1 MGFSIFQN
9 GGPPIAIDFGSAS
22 AKILQAK
29 LDDRPTLQAAA
40 ELPIPDSIR
49 GDHAREVDYLH
60 EFMPS
65 LMARAKFK
73 GRRAI
78 ISVPGSKTLVQHMNL
93 PKVEGTRDEELIN
106 GQLSAQFGCPAD
118 AIVTRHVEIC
128 DVHRGGA
135 TQREVLVF
143 AMPRDTVMRY
153 VQLLRKMKL
162 EVVGVHA
169 APHALVH
176 SFAHLN
182 RRTNDREVVNCYINI
197 GWSNTLVAIAHGPN
211 LVFARQVEVGGRHFD
226 EQIAQTLRCDIA
238 AARAHRLSMGDMAER
253 TAAPSPAAT
262 AMLGVASSKAAAG
275 GGVLATEERR
285 TGDGDAPDLLGASV
299 TGSASADEQL
309 RDLNLLEMLDV
320 ISDELS
326 MSIRYHKGLF
336 PDRDIDRVIFL
347 GGESRQLWLCRHLTR
362 QLGAPA
368 QLGDPLTRFQVAGNF
383 ETPGLDLGEPQPGWA
398 VACGLSQA
406 PTDL

>member
-1 MGFSIFQN
+1 MGFSIFQ
-9 GGPPIAIDFGSAS
+9 GGGTPIAIDFGSAS
-22 AKILQAK
+22 AKILQART
-29 LDDRPTLQAAA
+29 DDRPRMLAAA

-49 GDHAREVDYLH
+49 GDHAKEVEYLH

-65 LMARAKFK
+65 LMSRAKFK
-73 GRRAI
+73 GRRAV
-78 ISVPGSKTLVQHMNL
+78 ISVPGSKTLVQHMTL
-93 PKVEGTRDEELIN
+93 PKVEGASDVDLIH
-106 GQLSAQFGCPAD
+106 GQLAAQFGCVPD
-118 AIVTRHVEIC
+118 AIVTRHVEVC

-143 AMPRDTVMRY
+143 AIPRDTIMRY
-153 VQLLRKMKL
+153 VQLLRRMRL

-182 RRTNDREVVNCYINI
+182 RRTKDHEIVNCYINI
-197 GWSNTLVAIAHGPN
+197 GWSNTLVAIAHGPDI
-211 LVFARQVEVGGRHFD
+211 VFARQVEVGGRHFD
-226 EQIAQTLRCDIA
+226 EQIAQTLRCDIG
-238 AARAHRLSMGDMAER
+238 AARSHRLSMGDMAIKH
-253 TAAPSPAAT
+253 AAPAPAAT
-262 AMLGVASSKAAAG
+262 AMMAVATVKEGADR
-275 GGVLATEERR
+275 ATGFEERR
-285 TGDGDAPDLLGASV
+285 GGDGPAELGPSIDD
-299 TGSASADEQL
+299 GGGLEQL
-309 RDLNLLEMLDV
+309 RELNLLEMLDV
-320 ISDELS
+320 IGDELS

-336 PDRDIDRVIFL
+336 PDRRLDRVIFL

-362 QLGAPA
+362 QLGVPA
-368 QLGDPLTRFQVAGNF
+368 QLGDPLTRFQAADGL

>member
-1 MGFSIFQN
+1 MGFSIFQG

-22 AKILQAK
+22 AKILQARM
-29 LDDRPTLQAAA
+29 DDRPVLQAAA

-49 GDHAREVDYLH
+49 GDHAREVEYLH

-65 LMARAKFK
+65 LMSRARFK

-93 PKVEGTRDEELIN
+93 PKVEGTNDLDLIN

-118 AIVTRHVEIC
+118 AIVTRHVEVC

-135 TQREVLVF
+135 AQREVLVF
-143 AMPRDTVMRY
+143 AIPRETIMRY

-162 EVVGVHA
+162 EVVGVHS

-182 RRTNDREVVNCYINI
+182 RRTDDREVVNCYINI

-253 TAAPSPAAT
+253 TAVKAPAAT
-262 AMLGVASSKAAAG
+262 AMMGVASAAA
-275 GGVLATEERR
+275 
-285 TGDGDAPDLLGASV
+285 DGDTLTAEDRRDPERTPSLGATVESEH
-299 TGSASADEQL
+299 SIEQL
-309 RDLNLLEMLDV
+309 RELNLLEMLDV

-336 PDRDIDRVIFL
+336 RDREIDRVIFL

-368 QLGDPLTRFQVAGNF
+368 QLGDPLTRFQAGKGV

>member
-1 MGFSIFQN
+1 MGFSIFQ
-9 GGPPIAIDFGSAS
+9 GGGTPIAIDFGSAS
-22 AKILQAK
+22 AKILQARV
-29 LDDRPTLQAAA
+29 DDRPRMLAAA

-49 GDHAREVDYLH
+49 GDHDKEVEYLH

-65 LMARAKFK
+65 LMSRAKFK
-73 GRRAI
+73 GRRAV

-93 PKVEGTRDEELIN
+93 PKVEGTTDVDLIH
-106 GQLSAQFGCPAD
+106 GQLSAQFGCVPD
-118 AIVTRHVEIC
+118 AIVTRHVEVC

-135 TQREVLVF
+135 AQREVLVF
-143 AMPRDTVMRY
+143 AIPRDTIMRY
-153 VQLLRKMKL
+153 VQLLRKMRL

-176 SFAHLN
+176 SFSHLN
-182 RRTNDREVVNCYINI
+182 RRTKDHEIVNCYINI
-197 GWSNTLVAIAHGPN
+197 GWSNTLVAIAHGPDI
-211 LVFARQVEVGGRHFD
+211 VFARQVEVGGRHFD
-226 EQIAQTLRCDIA
+226 EQIAQTLRCDIG
-238 AARAHRLSMGDMAER
+238 AARSHRLSMGDMAVK
-253 TAAPSPAAT
+253 TAAPAPAAT
-262 AMLGVASSKAAAG
+262 AMMGVASAKAGAER
-275 GGVLATEERR
+275 ATGFEERR
-285 TGDGDAPDLLGASV
+285 TSDGPADLGAV
-299 TGSASADEQL
+299 IDDDVAVEQL
-309 RDLNLLEMLDV
+309 RELNLLEMLDV

-336 PDRDIDRVIFL
+336 PDRRLDRVIFL

-362 QLGAPA
+362 QLGVPA
-368 QLGDPLTRFQVAGNF
+368 QLGDPLTRFETADGL